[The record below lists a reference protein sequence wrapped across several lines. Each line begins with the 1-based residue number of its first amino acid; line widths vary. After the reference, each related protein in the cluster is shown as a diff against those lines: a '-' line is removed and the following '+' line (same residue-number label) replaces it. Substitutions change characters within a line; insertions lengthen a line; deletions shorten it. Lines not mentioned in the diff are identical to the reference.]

1 VAREAGVLPVIAPFF
16 ATFVAVC
23 KQRVGPLTLLLL
35 LSGCAQYQLAAPSL
49 SALDPLLMPDGELT
63 PQVAAARAVTPDL
76 LGLTPEM
83 RDFADRYV
91 KHGTQQQRLL
101 VLHSSLKSAAMAG
114 VQYDPDADG
123 TAAEAFSD
131 GRANCLTYA
140 HLFVSLARYAGLNAS
155 YLSLTLRPEW
165 SRYGSRVALR
175 QHVNVRVKLRDGSEY
190 VVDIDPVPRERIAAA
205 DLLSDDEAFALYHA
219 NLAMDDLLHD
229 RYVSAYGQAVRAL
242 ELSRNTDYLWVN
254 LGAIYRRAGQD
265 RSAEQSYMTALQLN
279 PRNPSAMNNLG
290 VMFEAQG
297 ELAQA
302 DLWAERVDDH
312 RQKNPYY
319 HMYLGAEAELAG
331 EPEQAKDH
339 YLRAIAIKD
348 TDAEF
353 YYQLA
358 KLQLSLRQPA
368 ASRRYIEL
376 AIKHSRLVGER
387 DLYREFQ
394 RGIAESAVARSD
406 R

>member
-1 VAREAGVLPVIAPFF
+1 MLPVVTAFKERLAPL
-16 ATFVAVC
+16 A
-23 KQRVGPLTLLLL
+23 LLLL
-35 LSGCAQYQLAAPSL
+35 LSGCAQYQVAAPSL
-49 SALDPLLMPDGELT
+49 STLDPLLVPGGELT
-63 PQVAAARAVTPDL
+63 PQVAAASVATPDL

-91 KHGTQQQRLL
+91 KHGRQQQRLL
-101 VLHSSLKSAAMAG
+101 VLHSSLKSSAMVG
-114 VQYDPDADG
+114 VQYNSEADG
-123 TAAEAFSD
+123 TAAEAFSR
-131 GRANCLTYA
+131 GSANCLTYA
-140 HLFVSLARYAGLNAS
+140 HLFISLARYVGLNAS

-165 SRYGSRVALR
+165 SRYGDRVALR

-190 VVDIDPVPRERIAAA
+190 IVDIDPVAREHITAA
-205 DLLSDDEAFALYHA
+205 DVLSDDEAFALYHA

-265 RSAEQSYMTALQLN
+265 RSAERSYMTALQLN

-297 ELAQA
+297 EVEQA
-302 DLWAERVDDH
+302 ELWAERVDDH

-331 EPEQAKDH
+331 EPEQAEDH
-339 YLRAIAIKD
+339 YHRAIAIKD

-358 KLQLSLRQPA
+358 KLQLSLQQPA

-376 AIKHSRLVGER
+376 AIEHSRLVGER
-387 DLYREFQ
+387 DLYREFL
-394 RGIAESAVARSD
+394 RSIAEPAVAGSSR
-406 R
+406 